1 MKLAKEMD
9 KDQVI
14 VVHLS
19 GRGDK
24 HIRTVAQ
31 IDGINI

>member
-1 MKLAKEMD
+1 MD

-14 VVHLS
+14 VINLS

-24 HIRTVAQ
+24 DVQEAAKYITEHR
-31 IDGINI
+31 